1 MGILNR
7 LTGRG
12 FRALDVGEVAEVV
25 ASVNS
30 DSDSDSGLDKA
41 LVLIR
46 QQKELLVK
54 QQAQLQQQQRTISS
68 LMGMI
73 DVLKKKKASPAEAK
87 PAQKDADGTMAQ
99 LRKRFG
105 L

>member
-7 LTGRG
+7 LSGRRG
-12 FRALDVGEVAEVV
+12 FKALDVDDVAEVV
-25 ASVNS
+25 ASVN
-30 DSDSDSGLDKA
+30 SDSDSGLDKA

-46 QQKELLVK
+46 QQKELIVK
-54 QQAQLQQQQRTISS
+54 QQAQLQQQKGTIAS

-87 PAQKDADGTMAQ
+87 PAQKEADGTMAQ

>member
-7 LTGRG
+7 LSGRG
-12 FRALDVGEVAEVV
+12 FKALDVDDVAEVV

-30 DSDSDSGLDKA
+30 GSDSGLDKA

-46 QQKELLVK
+46 QQKALIVK
-54 QQAQLQQQQRTISS
+54 QQAQLQQQKGTIAS
-68 LMGMI
+68 LMSTI
-73 DVLKKKKASPAEAK
+73 DILRKKKASPAESAK
-87 PAQKDADGTMAQ
+87 PAQKEVDGTMAQ